1 MVRRCVAS
9 WLLKASDVMT
19 SHDTVRRADRARQ
32 SSPALPAGAGAV
44 TQVARPRLGP
54 LHEGRVLLGRVRGYF
69 MRCGGSCS
77 THSPWPVH
85 PRPRAVRRPE
95 EGSGQGQVE
104 PAPPGPEQVS
114 HSGWSGSIQIRHKAP
129 ESITCTA
136 RCPRSGHQRPHRR
149 HIRQE
154 SLEFCDSF
162 SSYGVWAV
170 LMSAA
175 WTSTTRQTAL
185 IGPSPHPRPPGPLEA
200 PPKRV
205 PQRP

>member
-1 MVRRCVAS
+1 MSFSHRLIHQGRLVIISVSARGPCAGRISSSGTGPLRAPAAPAATAFMVRRCVAS

-32 SSPALPAGAGAV
+32 SSPALPAGTGAV

-104 PAPPGPEQVS
+104 PAPPGP
-114 HSGWSGSIQIRHKAP
+114 
-129 ESITCTA
+129 
-136 RCPRSGHQRPHRR
+136 
-149 HIRQE
+149 
-154 SLEFCDSF
+154 
-162 SSYGVWAV
+162 
-170 LMSAA
+170 
-175 WTSTTRQTAL
+175 
-185 IGPSPHPRPPGPLEA
+185 LEA

>member
-1 MVRRCVAS
+1 MPAAPAATAFMVRRCVAS

-32 SSPALPAGAGAV
+32 SSPALPAGTGAV

-114 HSGWSGSIQIRHKAP
+114 RQAGPGASGSAARPRTRSRARLGVHAADISGLTVDASDRNPWNSAIPSRP
-129 ESITCTA
+129 TA
-136 RCPRSGHQRPHRR
+136 SGR
-149 HIRQE
+149 
-154 SLEFCDSF
+154 
-162 SSYGVWAV
+162 Y
-170 LMSAA
+170 
-175 WTSTTRQTAL
+175 
-185 IGPSPHPRPPGPLEA
+185 
-200 PPKRV
+200 
-205 PQRP
+205 